1 MAKTQKERGCL
12 QTAQPARYP
21 PITSGALLAELLA
34 TTVVEQEEDGRLGS
48 EVRFTYNASISCYYI
63 L

>member
-1 MAKTQKERGCL
+1 MEKTQKERGCL

-34 TTVVEQEEDGRLGS
+34 TTVVEQEEDG
-48 EVRFTYNASISCYYI
+48 
-63 L
+63 